1 MISEDLRKTLLGIV
15 DWQLESEETGYVKEA
30 YEKLLSKGFC
40 PIGAKNTIASVLSK
54 EIYIVVGKEKKGF
67 SEESY
72 RAGLE
77 EMLKTYRYNRKETWP
92 EAAELLKQGA
102 RLLRENHNNP
112 EALVYWEEL
121 WKMIKAAV
129 DYEIEKREDNISIWD
144 FEDETGERYKWSE
157 WISQMRK
164 VYEESKQFKN
174 CLQFI
179 EDVNEIFCPFDW
191 GDDTKYE
198 YKVEEMLWKVGRYK
212 EAKQR
217 VELLNFMRNLW
228 ALEDA
233 QKNYR
238 ETGNKGKVES
248 VLEQILEDRMKSK
261 GYRFFRGYFAHAASE
276 VGRDDL
282 CQRFYSLEN
291 QEYM

>member
-15 DWQLESEETGYVKEA
+15 DWQLESEKTDYVKDA
-30 YEKLLSKGFC
+30 YEKLLAKGFC

-77 EMLKTYRYNRKETWP
+77 EMLKTYRYNGKETWP

-102 RLLRENHNNP
+102 RLLRGNHNKP
-112 EALVYWEEL
+112 ETLVYWEEL

-129 DYEIEKREDNISIWD
+129 DYEIEKRENNITIWD

-164 VYEESKQFKN
+164 VYEKNKQFKN
-174 CLQFI
+174 CLRFI

-191 GDDTKYE
+191 GDDTEYE

-217 VELLNFMRNLW
+217 VELLNFMGNLR
-228 ALEDA
+228 ALEEA

-248 VLEQILEDRMKSK
+248 VLKDFILWRIRNICKSNGK
-261 GYRFFRGYFAHAASE
+261 
-276 VGRDDL
+276 
-282 CQRFYSLEN
+282 
-291 QEYM
+291 

>member
-15 DWQLESEETGYVKEA
+15 DWQLESEKTDYVKDA
-30 YEKLLSKGFC
+30 YEKLLAKGFC

-77 EMLKTYRYNRKETWP
+77 EMLKTYRYNGKETWP
-92 EAAELLKQGA
+92 ET
-102 RLLRENHNNP
+102 
-112 EALVYWEEL
+112 LVYWEEL

-129 DYEIEKREDNISIWD
+129 DYEIEKRENNITIWD

-164 VYEESKQFKN
+164 VYEKNKQFKN
-174 CLQFI
+174 CLRFI
-179 EDVNEIFCPFDW
+179 EDVNEMFCPFDW
-191 GDDTKYE
+191 GDDTEYE

-217 VELLNFMRNLW
+217 VELLNFMGNLR
-228 ALEDA
+228 ALEEA

-261 GYRFFRGYFAHAASE
+261 GYRFFRRYFAHAASE

-291 QEYM
+291 QEHM

>member
-15 DWQLESEETGYVKEA
+15 DWQLESEETDYVKEA
-30 YEKLLSKGFC
+30 YEKLLAKGFC

-77 EMLKTYRYNRKETWP
+77 EMLKTYGYNRKETWP

-102 RLLRENHNNP
+102 RLLRGNHNKP

-174 CLQFI
+174 CL
-179 EDVNEIFCPFDW
+179 
-191 GDDTKYE
+191 
-198 YKVEEMLWKVGRYK
+198 
-212 EAKQR
+212 
-217 VELLNFMRNLW
+217 
-228 ALEDA
+228 
-233 QKNYR
+233 
-238 ETGNKGKVES
+238 
-248 VLEQILEDRMKSK
+248 
-261 GYRFFRGYFAHAASE
+261 
-276 VGRDDL
+276 
-282 CQRFYSLEN
+282 
-291 QEYM
+291 

>member
-15 DWQLESEETGYVKEA
+15 DWQLESEKTDYVKDA
-30 YEKLLSKGFC
+30 YEKLLAKGFC

-77 EMLKTYRYNRKETWP
+77 EMLKTYRYNGKETWP
-92 EAAELLKQGA
+92 ET
-102 RLLRENHNNP
+102 
-112 EALVYWEEL
+112 LVYWEEL

-129 DYEIEKREDNISIWD
+129 DYEIEKRENNITIWD

-164 VYEESKQFKN
+164 VYEKNKQFKN
-174 CLQFI
+174 CLRFI

-191 GDDTKYE
+191 GDDTEYE

-217 VELLNFMRNLW
+217 VELLNFMGNLR
-228 ALEDA
+228 ALEEA

-248 VLEQILEDRMKSK
+248 VLEQILEDCMKSK
-261 GYRFFRGYFAHAASE
+261 GYRFFRRYFAHAASE

-291 QEYM
+291 QEHM

>member
-1 MISEDLRKTLLGIV
+1 ML
-15 DWQLESEETGYVKEA
+15 A
-30 YEKLLSKGFC
+30 KGFC

-77 EMLKTYRYNRKETWP
+77 EMLKTYRYNGKETWP
-92 EAAELLKQGA
+92 ET
-102 RLLRENHNNP
+102 
-112 EALVYWEEL
+112 LVYWEEL

-129 DYEIEKREDNISIWD
+129 DYEIEKRENNITIWD

-164 VYEESKQFKN
+164 VYEKNKQFKN
-174 CLQFI
+174 CLRFI

-191 GDDTKYE
+191 GDDTEYE

-217 VELLNFMRNLW
+217 VELLNFMGNLR
-228 ALEDA
+228 ALEEA

-261 GYRFFRGYFAHAASE
+261 GYRFFRRYFAHAASE

-291 QEYM
+291 QEHM

>member
-15 DWQLESEETGYVKEA
+15 DWQLESEKTDYVKDA
-30 YEKLLSKGFC
+30 YEKLLAKGFC

-77 EMLKTYRYNRKETWP
+77 EMLKTYRYNGKETWP
-92 EAAELLKQGA
+92 ET
-102 RLLRENHNNP
+102 
-112 EALVYWEEL
+112 LVYWEEL

-129 DYEIEKREDNISIWD
+129 DYEIEKRKNNITIWD

-164 VYEESKQFKN
+164 VYEKNKQFKN
-174 CLQFI
+174 CLRFI

-191 GDDTKYE
+191 GDDTEYE

-217 VELLNFMRNLW
+217 VELLNFMGNLR
-228 ALEDA
+228 ALEEV

-261 GYRFFRGYFAHAASE
+261 GYRFFRRYFAHAASE

-291 QEYM
+291 QEHM